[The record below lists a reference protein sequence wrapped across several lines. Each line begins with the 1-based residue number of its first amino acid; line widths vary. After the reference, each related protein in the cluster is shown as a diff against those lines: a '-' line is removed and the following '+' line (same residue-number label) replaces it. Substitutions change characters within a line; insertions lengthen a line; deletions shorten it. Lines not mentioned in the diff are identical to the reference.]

1 MDIKKYVTKKN
12 VMIGAAVGTAIVG
25 GVVALVAHNNKK
37 KKARELEELFLDDD
51 FEEDDYDEDYDED
64 SWVDDLDDEWDDDE
78 IESKDPELRD
88 VEALLDSAG
97 EVAQVAQKILERR
110 ENCKYG
116 A

>member
-12 VMIGAAVGTAIVG
+12 VMIGAAVGNAIVG

-51 FEEDDYDEDYDED
+51 FEEDDYDEDDEGF
-64 SWVDDLDDEWDDDE
+64 WVDDLDDEWDDDE

>member
-37 KKARELEELFLDDD
+37 KKARELEELFLDD
-51 FEEDDYDEDYDED
+51 
-64 SWVDDLDDEWDDDE
+64 EWDDDE

>member
-51 FEEDDYDEDYDED
+51 FEEDYDEDF
-64 SWVDDLDDEWDDDE
+64 WVDDLDDVWDDVE